1 MKALRFRVQNYRNID
16 DSGWIDL
23 DQVTAF
29 VGRNESGKTALLKAL
44 HKFNPASAET
54 YNPQK
59 EFPRDRYT
67 RDYLAGQRSRSKWPA
82 CSVEFEIPE
91 TIASKATNDAE
102 PPTSFPKTF
111 TATRYYDGSLDL
123 RYDPE
128 APDQPVS
135 PEPLIEA
142 LKSLA
147 SEARR
152 LPAGD
157 GEDVEQAQNRRTDLV
172 ELADRWERELKDE
185 TDLRTASWQESLG
198 ELHRELNE
206 RSDPL
211 TADAIESL
219 LNILSPIT
227 QEAGKPPIAKQ
238 LDELLKDKLPVMIYF
253 ENYGILESAIWLPR
267 FIEDLGRDRDNPRVR
282 TINAMFKLVAL
293 DAKEIEELGDKNAR
307 DALAQGHQPN
317 ESQLRADRQNIDERA
332 IRLNSASIDISERFS
347 NWWSQRRHTIRYDVD
362 GEYFRIW
369 VTDNLRPHVEI
380 ELESRSKGFQWF
392 FSFYLVF
399 LAESNQGH
407 EDAILLLD
415 EPGLNLHPTA
425 QQELISFFE
434 ELSLTNQ
441 LAYTTHSPFLIDGE
455 NLHRVRPVYE
465 EDTGHSKVTSTWWP
479 DDRDTIFPLQAA
491 AGYAMVQNLLQH
503 QKNLLVEGMSDFYY
517 LQALSIQCARTNR
530 QTLPDE
536 IHITPCGGT
545 KNVGLIASLFLGQ
558 NARPVVILDTDQ
570 AGRER
575 KNSLL
580 RELYAGHDSSIV
592 MLDDAIGRTG
602 EEIEIEDIIGEE
614 IIVKEVSN
622 LLGIPIEVNQQD
634 QTASGVVNQIQA
646 AAKRQEINLGI
657 GWKARVALALVGS
670 WAEKKTT
677 LPDEVLDA
685 AAQLFQ
691 VINRSFYGYEE
702 NPGQITR

>member
-29 VGRNESGKTALLKAL
+29 VGRNESGKTTLLKAL
-44 HKFNPASAET
+44 HKFNPASKEP
-54 YNPQK
+54 YNPRR

-67 RDYLAGQRSRSKWPA
+67 RDYVSRGDQAGKWA
-82 CSVEFEIPE
+82 VCSVEFEIPQSIKDKLADDARPANQIPE
-91 TIASKATNDAE
+91 KAIVTKRYDGTLAIRYEPTISDQGVSPVSLAAGL
-102 PPTSFPKTF
+102 KTF
-111 TATRYYDGSLDL
+111 A
-123 RYDPE
+123 
-128 APDQPVS
+128 
-135 PEPLIEA
+135 
-142 LKSLA
+142 A
-147 SEARR
+147 SARR
-152 LPAGD
+152 LTAQE
-157 GEDVEQAQNRRTDLV
+157 GETNEQASTRRSG
-172 ELADRWERELKDE
+172 LAEWASEWEGRLGGIK
-185 TDLRTASWQESLG
+185 DLRTEAGKEALEQLKGEANGKSGPETADAVEALLDVVEALVAESRKPPIV
-198 ELHRELNE
+198 RELNGLI
-206 RSDPL
+206 R
-211 TADAIESL
+211 DA
-219 LNILSPIT
+219 
-227 QEAGKPPIAKQ
+227 
-238 LDELLKDKLPVMIYF
+238 LPVMIYF

-267 FIEDLGRDRDNPRVR
+267 FIEDLRRDKDNPRVR
-282 TINAMFKLVAL
+282 TINAMFELVGL
-293 DAKEIEELGDKNAR
+293 DAREIEGLGDRDARNAR
-307 DALAQGHQPN
+307 AQGHSPN
-317 ESQLRADRQNIDERA
+317 ESQIKADRENIDERA
-332 IRLNSASIDISERFS
+332 IRLNSASIDISRRFS
-347 NWWSQRRHTIRYDVD
+347 NWWSQRRHTIRYDID
-362 GEYFRIW
+362 GDYFRIW
-369 VTDNLRPHVEI
+369 VADDLRPDVEI

-392 FSFYLVF
+392 LSFYLVF
-399 LAESNQGH
+399 LAESDQGH
-407 EDAILLLD
+407 KDAILLLD

-425 QQELISFFE
+425 QQELIDFFE
-434 ELSLTNQ
+434 ELSTTNQ

-465 EDTGHSKVTSTWWP
+465 EDTGHSIVTSTWWP

-517 LQALSIQCARTNR
+517 LQALSVQCARTGR

-570 AGRER
+570 AGRDR

-602 EEIEIEDIIGEE
+602 AEIEIEDIIGEE
-614 IIVKEVSN
+614 IIVNEVSN
-622 LLGIPIEVNQQD
+622 LLGIRLEVNEQD
-634 QTASGVVNQIQA
+634 RTADGVVNQIQA

-670 WAEKKTT
+670 WAENKTT
-677 LPDEVLDA
+677 LPNEVLDA
-685 AAQLFQ
+685 AAQLFE
-691 VINRSFYGYEE
+691 VIKRSFYGSEE
-702 NPGQITR
+702 NSQQITR